1 MKNSNCILVL
11 TALSIERDAVISH
24 LADVK
29 LEKHPEVG
37 TDYHRGFYASP
48 SGNIDV
54 VVGRTDQTNINAA
67 LETERGLQ
75 YYKPSHA
82 FYVGV
87 AGGLKDV
94 KVGDIVIGSDVIGY
108 ERGKAEDDVFKPR
121 PQFGA
126 SSYDIERAAN
136 SYAISSSWKAIATS
150 LVDARF
156 APEISVFSGTI
167 ASGEKVDA
175 SYKSTL
181 HKHIK
186 VNASH
191 ALAIE
196 MEGLGFLRV
205 CMTRPAI
212 KSLLLRGISDLV
224 NDKGE
229 MDGKGSQTYA
239 SKNVAAFLFGLISEL
254 DLIDVKKEI
263 SKTKQLFEIACKLY
277 PRGVEDRRIWE
288 RAWGDLSLV
297 TLNTQGKGQWFEAI
311 KLIELG
317 GGGAEITLNS
327 LIQVMLEDF
336 NQNKDLL
343 RILSPALH
351 LHQ

>member
-1 MKNSNCILVL
+1 MKNSNCILIL
-11 TALSIERDAVISH
+11 TALPIERDAVISH
-24 LADVK
+24 LVDVK
-29 LEKHPEVG
+29 LEKHSEVG
-37 TDYHRGFYASP
+37 TDYSRGFYESP
-48 SGNIDV
+48 SGSIDV
-54 VVGRTDQTNINAA
+54 VVGRTDQTNINTAF
-67 LETERGLQ
+67 ETERALQ
-75 YYKPSHA
+75 YYKPSNA

-108 ERGKAEDDVFKPR
+108 ERGKAEDDEFKPR

-126 SSYDIERAAN
+126 SSYDLERAAN
-136 SYAISSSWKAIATS
+136 SFASSSSWKAIATS

-156 APEISVFSGTI
+156 ATEISIFPGTI

-175 SYKSTL
+175 SYRSSL

-196 MEGLGFLRV
+196 MEGLGFLKV
-205 CMTRPAI
+205 CMTRPAV

-229 MDGKGSQTYA
+229 MDGKGSQLYA

-254 DLIDVKKEI
+254 DLIDVKKEDT
-263 SKTKQLFEIACKLY
+263 KNKQLFEIACKLY
-277 PRGVEDRRIWE
+277 PRGIEDRKIWE
-288 RAWGDLSLV
+288 RAGGDLSLV
-297 TLNTQGKGQWFEAI
+297 ILNTEGKGQWFEAI

-317 GGGAEITLNS
+317 GGGTEITLNS
-327 LIQVMLEDF
+327 LVQVMLEDF

-343 RILSPALH
+343 KIFGERRDVGK
-351 LHQ
+351 